1 MNLPRLPPRK
11 AHKGLLREDLLVL
24 RHIFDLD
31 HGQQSLAQDRLEI
44 LGLGQNLPNSGIKDL
59 MVVGIDVE
67 NPDIAQLEKNG
78 RYQIGLCILDTRDLQ
93 ASIGDY
99 TEPAS
104 LRTHQFCIGPPKYF
118 NDTSRSF
125 CFGEAKHLDSDD
137 INTMIRNLVSN
148 RDIVLVVHGGVRDL
162 HFLQAAKV
170 DLNPLFT
177 LDTQKAAQHPLDLD
191 HRCTLEEMLNLLGCP
206 FGDRILHAA
215 GNDANFTLRA
225 LLLIATVDSA
235 ASNHPLKPEQ
245 KALLSAFKR
254 IAKGPVPLNG
264 RQKELE
270 VRQKIEENRARR
282 RREKRVARRIA
293 DTTKQENE
301 EAENL
306 PHEKP

>member
-1 MNLPRLPPRK
+1 MSLPRLPPRK

-24 RHIFDLD
+24 RHIFDLN
-31 HGQQSLAQDRLEI
+31 HGQQFLDQDRLET
-44 LGLGQNLPNSGIKDL
+44 LGLGHNLPNSGIKNL
-59 MVVGIDVE
+59 LVVGIDVE
-67 NPDIAQLEKNG
+67 NPDIAQLDKNG
-78 RYQIGLCILDTRDLQ
+78 KYQIGLCILDTRNLQ

-104 LRTHQFCIGPPKYF
+104 LRTYQFCIGPLKYF
-118 NDTSRSF
+118 IDTSRSF
-125 CFGEAKHLDSDD
+125 CFGEAKHLVSDD

-148 RDIVLVVHGGVRDL
+148 RDIVLIVHGGVRDL
-162 HFLQAAKV
+162 HFLQAAKC

-177 LDTQKAAQHPLDLD
+177 LDTQKAVQHPLDLD
-191 HRCTLEEMLNLLGCP
+191 HRCTMEEMLNLLGCP

-235 ASNHPLKPEQ
+235 ASNHLLKPEQ
-245 KALLSAFKR
+245 EALLSAFER
-254 IAKGPVPLNG
+254 IAKGPVPLND

-270 VRQKIEENRARR
+270 LRQQIEEDRARR

-293 DTTKQENE
+293 DTRKRENE
-301 EAENL
+301 GAENL
-306 PHEKP
+306 PHDKS